1 MDKKK
6 SGKQIMAVI
15 FIEGITP
22 LCIYY
27 LVNQCIV
34 ILGISLLQGY
44 SGSRQADSLTEIYLR
59 TAVQMAGMF
68 LAAVAVLPFYKREN
82 IFWKEKKEAGNKKI
96 LSVKNGAIILG
107 TGAVVSLGLN
117 YLFSALGLLQSSETY
132 NQVAQRQFSL
142 PFWLAFVFYGML
154 SPWAEELVF
163 RGIFYRVL
171 KRNVTELAAVS
182 GSAVMF
188 GAFHGN
194 VVQMLYGSIMGVAM
208 TLLYRRYQNLL
219 APVLFHGAANV
230 VIYAASYFF

>member
-107 TGAVVSLGLN
+107 LGESFKAPFSKAV
-117 YLFSALGLLQSSETY
+117 AI
-132 NQVAQRQFSL
+132 
-142 PFWLAFVFYGML
+142 
-154 SPWAEELVF
+154 
-163 RGIFYRVL
+163 GI
-171 KRNVTELAAVS
+171 
-182 GSAVMF
+182 
-188 GAFHGN
+188 
-194 VVQMLYGSIMGVAM
+194 
-208 TLLYRRYQNLL
+208 
-219 APVLFHGAANV
+219 
-230 VIYAASYFF
+230 